1 MTLFHKR
8 LFFLTLDMNYFKVA
22 LLALLSGIIFFSC
35 KKEDEALPP
44 DATGP
49 NNSASTGLL
58 MVFDPQVNNLPF
70 VAGTKWYANSSGDS
84 FTVTK
89 FNYYISN
96 VKLKK
101 KDGTFFIEPESYH
114 LIKQVEGKKT
124 FVLTTIPVGEYTDI
138 EFMIGVDS
146 LRNVSGA
153 QNGDLDPAH
162 QMFWDWNSG
171 YIFYKLEGV
180 FKTQTISGI
189 NDYGLH
195 IGLFSP
201 DDTTQKTC
209 KLIFPEPIRITG
221 TNLAQLVLK
230 VKVEEVFD
238 TPRQLG
244 FAAYDQDPGPT
255 TLRRMAENYKDMFE
269 VKEIKN

>member
-1 MTLFHKR
+1 
-8 LFFLTLDMNYFKVA
+8 MNYFKV
-22 LLALLSGIIFFSC
+22 LAFVVLSGTIFFSC
-35 KKEDEALPP
+35 RKDDEALPP
-44 DATGP
+44 TVTDPG
-49 NNSASTGLL
+49 NNTSTGLVV
-58 MVFDPQVNNLPF
+58 VFDPRVNNLPLIT
-70 VAGTKWYANSSGDS
+70 GTEWYTNSSGDS

-101 KDGTFFIEPESYH
+101 SDGTFFIEPESYH
-114 LIKQVEGKKT
+114 LIKHVEGKKL
-124 FVLTTIPVGEYTDI
+124 FVLSTIPVGEYTDI

-146 LRNVSGA
+146 LRNISGA

-171 YIFYKLEGV
+171 YIFYKLEGF

-189 NDYGLH
+189 NEYGLH

-209 KLIFPEPIRITG
+209 KLIFPEPVKITG

-244 FAAYDQDPGPT
+244 FDAYDQDPGPA
-255 TLRRMAENYKDMFE
+255 TLRRMAENYKDMFV